1 MMTQLDEGQ
10 RESVLERV
18 QALLDR
24 EIGPALGLDGGG
36 IEVVGIDD
44 DQIVQVR
51 FTGACPSCPSTMMT
65 LTMGI
70 DRAVRQGVP
79 EVRCVEAIP

>member
-1 MMTQLDEGQ
+1 MITELDESQ
-10 RESVLERV
+10 RESVLKRV

-24 EIGPALGLDGGG
+24 EIRPALGMDGGA
-36 IEVVGIDD
+36 IDVVGIDD
-44 DQIVQVR
+44 DRIVQVR
-51 FTGACPSCPSTMMT
+51 FTGACPSCPSTMMS

-79 EVRCVEAIP
+79 EVRCVEAVP